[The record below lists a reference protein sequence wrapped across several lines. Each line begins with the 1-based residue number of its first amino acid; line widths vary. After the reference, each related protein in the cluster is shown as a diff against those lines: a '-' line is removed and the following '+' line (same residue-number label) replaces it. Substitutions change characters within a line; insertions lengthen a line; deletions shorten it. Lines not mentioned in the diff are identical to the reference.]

1 MFNSKG
7 PCQTPDMK
15 KIILLFLLLLPVI
28 ALLAQTDSTAY
39 QGKAGIADVAED
51 DPGLFMM
58 MMIFLLGLVV
68 AILISLV
75 IAGMVALFIFL
86 LTAAGILSVSV
97 FMGWYKRSIYTGVK
111 WFVYLSF
118 SIAGIAGVSLV
129 CLLLHRFR
137 DMDYSLKTLLSWS
150 IPAGLIGGLLAGW
163 VVLTVSRAVYRHF
176 FAKRELQGNV

>member
-1 MFNSKG
+1 
-7 PCQTPDMK
+7 MK
-15 KIILLFLLLLPVI
+15 KTILLLLLLLPV
-28 ALLAQTDSTAY
+28 ALLLAQTDSSAY

-51 DPGLFMM
+51 DPDISVMM
-58 MMIFLLGLVV
+58 LMLLLGVGV
-68 AILISLV
+68 AIIISLV
-75 IAGMVALFIFL
+75 VAGMVALFIFL
-86 LTAAGILSVSV
+86 LTVAGILSVSV

-137 DMDYSLKTLLSWS
+137 DMDYSLKTLLSWG

-163 VVLTVSRAVYRHF
+163 VVLTVARAVYRHF
-176 FAKRELQGNV
+176 VAKRELQGNV